1 MPEGSPEGQ
10 QEDLEVLKQA
20 LIVADMDLGLAA
32 VTRLVETGADPK
44 WILEEGM
51 AVAMFV
57 LGEMW
62 KRGEVFLPEVVAS
75 AEVFKRCNA
84 IVEPVLLASKDPD
97 AKANAL
103 VVLCTVKGD
112 LHDLGKNMVG
122 AMLRTSGFDVHDMGK
137 DISADKIIA
146 IINEKHPQILG
157 MSALLTTTVPYQE
170 TVIKRLVAEGL
181 RDQVIVMVGG
191 APVTPEWA
199 EKIGADGY
207 ANNAPEAVEIARK
220 LLGVS
225 Q

>member
-1 MPEGSPEGQ
+1 MN
-10 QEDLEVLKQA
+10 EDLEVLKRA
-20 LIVADMDLGLAA
+20 LIGADRDLALAA
-32 VTRLVETGADPK
+32 TTRLLEAGVDPTV
-44 WILEEGM
+44 ILEEGM
-51 AVAMFV
+51 AVAMFD

-75 AEVFKRCNA
+75 AAIFKMCNEL
-84 IVEPVLLASKDPD
+84 VEPALLAKKDPN
-97 AKANAL
+97 AEANAL
-103 VVLCTVKGD
+103 VLLCTVKGD

-137 DISADKIIA
+137 DVNADRIMATID
-146 IINEKHPQILG
+146 ELQPQILG
-157 MSALLTTTVPYQE
+157 MSALLTTTVPYQQ
-170 TVIKRLVAEGL
+170 TVINKLVTAGM
-181 RDQVIVMVGG
+181 RDRVKIMVGG

-220 LLGVS
+220 LVGMA

>member
-1 MPEGSPEGQ
+1 MN
-10 QEDLEVLKQA
+10 EDLEVLKQA
-20 LIVADMDLGLAA
+20 LIVADLDLGVAA
-32 VTRLVETGADPK
+32 AQRLMDAGADPK
-44 WILEEGM
+44 WVLEEGM
-51 AVAMFV
+51 AVAMFD

-84 IVEPVLLASKDPD
+84 IIEPILLAQQDPD
-97 AKANAL
+97 AEANVL
-103 VVLCTVKGD
+103 VLMCTVKGD

-137 DISADKIIA
+137 DVSADRIIEA
-146 IINEKHPQILG
+146 IQELNPQILG

-170 TVIKRLVAEGL
+170 TVIKRLVAAGL
-181 RDQVIVMVGG
+181 RDQIKVMVGG

-199 EKIGADGY
+199 DKIGADGY
-207 ANNAPEAVEIARK
+207 ANNAPEAVEIAKK
-220 LLGVS
+220 LVGVA